1 MNIRWTHAIIFF
13 LLGVMVANRVGFLAP
28 LAGSKSS

>member
-1 MNIRWTHAIIFF
+1 MGKWAPLIIAF

-28 LAGSKSS
+28 LAGSKG

>member
-1 MNIRWTHAIIFF
+1 MNVKWTQAIIFF

-28 LAGSKSS
+28 LSGKSS